1 MGEGIL
7 TGTSKGPIHRKIDEV
22 VNHRDSNGRF
32 DKREAFLARLM
43 DEGQD
48 YVDLLQEQAAVT
60 PAEAAYLRATWYN
73 PGQDGWWHTLQPI
86 LPIVRAGLIKA
97 VKEASARDLPLD
109 SYWVIGSRHV
119 EVTIAVSPQQ
129 VTRILHTPA
138 TLPPTRNRTQK
149 VPIWRVTHTNGQ
161 PAAQETFDEVIEEV
175 RGNVVTA
182 RRKELV

>member
-1 MGEGIL
+1 MGDGII
-7 TGTSKGPIHRKIDEV
+7 TGMSKGTVHRKIDEV
-22 VNHRDSNGRF
+22 VNHRDLNGRF
-32 DKREAFLARLM
+32 DQREVFLARLM

-86 LPIVRAGLIKA
+86 LPIVRVGLIKA
-97 VKEASARDLPLD
+97 VKEAIARDLPLD
-109 SYWVIGSRHV
+109 SYWVIGGRRV
-119 EVTIAVSPQQ
+119 EMTIAVSPHQ

-138 TLPPTRNRTQK
+138 TELPTRNRTQK
-149 VPIWRVTHTNGQ
+149 VPIWRVTDTNGQ
-161 PAAQETFDEVIEEV
+161 PAAQETFVEVIEEV

-182 RRKELV
+182 RRKELA